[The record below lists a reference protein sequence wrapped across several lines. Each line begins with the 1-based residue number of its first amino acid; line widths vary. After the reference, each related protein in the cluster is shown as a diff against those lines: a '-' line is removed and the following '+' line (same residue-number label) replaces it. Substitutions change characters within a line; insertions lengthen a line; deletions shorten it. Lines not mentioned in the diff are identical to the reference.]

1 MLQEQDEN
9 NHTDYFGSTRIK
21 VAARL
26 FLFSYCV
33 VIFELSISSLEM
45 PKFASE
51 NELKGFMFKE
61 LSSVL
66 EDIIKE
72 VEHSP
77 ELQQLVNELGEIGF
91 EVWTIV

>member
-1 MLQEQDEN
+1 MLFGKLVEN
-9 NHTDYFGSTRIK
+9 SSYS
-21 VAARL
+21 
-26 FLFSYCV
+26 FSQL
-33 VIFELSISSLEM
+33 IFELTISSMEM

-51 NELKGFMFKE
+51 KELKGFMFKE

-91 EVWTIV
+91 EV

>member
-1 MLQEQDEN
+1 
-9 NHTDYFGSTRIK
+9 
-21 VAARL
+21 
-26 FLFSYCV
+26 
-33 VIFELSISSLEM
+33 M

-51 NELKGFMFKE
+51 KELKGFMFKE

-91 EVWTIV
+91 EV

>member
-1 MLQEQDEN
+1 MLFVKN
-9 NHTDYFGSTRIK
+9 SSYFFCQ
-21 VAARL
+21 L
-26 FLFSYCV
+26 
-33 VIFELSISSLEM
+33 IFELSISSMEM

-51 NELKGFMFKE
+51 SELKGFMFKE

-91 EVWTIV
+91 EV